1 MSKFLKLTL
10 KVQLIS
16 NSKVRFE
23 VLYVC
28 PEIHSAQY
36 AILFQSR
43 KGYVIE
49 KFSHF
54 KYKVGRL
61 LLPYKIERT
70 RQYVDIIDFKNDNIR
85 YNMLKRLSEDLRE
98 FSRCDIFNDM
108 DKSSFL
114 TYKLKMDKDFW
125 FLY

>member
-1 MSKFLKLTL
+1 MSKYLKLSL
-10 KVQLIS
+10 SVELIDKG
-16 NSKVRFE
+16 KVRFE

-28 PEIHSAQY
+28 PEIHNAQY
-36 AILFQSR
+36 SVLFQSR

-49 KFSHF
+49 KYSHF
-54 KYKVGRL
+54 KYRVGRL
-61 LLPYKIERT
+61 LLPYKVERNK
-70 RQYVDIIDFKNDNIR
+70 QYVDIMDFKNDGIR

-108 DKSSFL
+108 DKSAHV
-114 TYKLKMDKDFW
+114 TYKLKMNKNLW